1 MIYEEIFN
9 VIISNTREPI
19 KDNQILLDNLSNVDY
34 HDLNQMIIQLDLLH
48 FENKIIYIIGELSKY
63 KDKPLCQLFPN
74 VFRKKQ
80 LSIIKNK
87 ILDSKSFKRRN
98 TPQNENE
105 NQYFELKVVIYEMI
119 ENRKIYRLLK
129 LSLNLIYPLKMSR
142 KILLTGVYS
151 LEKNIIIT
159 LDKSSKEIKKEIILN
174 HEDNEDTL
182 IYDDIE
188 LITYKKG
195 EKYYQKKI
203 GIY

>member
-19 KDNQILLDNLSNVDY
+19 KDNQVLLDNLSNVDY